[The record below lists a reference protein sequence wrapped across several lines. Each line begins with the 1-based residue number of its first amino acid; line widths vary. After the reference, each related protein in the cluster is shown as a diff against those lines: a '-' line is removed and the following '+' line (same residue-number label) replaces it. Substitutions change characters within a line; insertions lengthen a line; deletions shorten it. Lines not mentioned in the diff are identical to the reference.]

1 MKTEIANIKAQIKA
15 LYLKE
20 SAQDFS
26 EAWGEIR
33 DYGNDF
39 DDEAQEEMGNKAQT
53 SWGRN
58 HSQYYWEQDRG
69 SWASSPEFVKVE
81 EIGQANINQ
90 KKGVILASYN
100 AG

>member
-39 DDEAQEEMGNKAQT
+39 DDEAQEEMDNKAQK
-53 SWGRN
+53 
-58 HSQYYWEQDRG
+58 
-69 SWASSPEFVKVE
+69 ASDDF
-81 EIGQANINQ
+81 GG
-90 KKGVILASYN
+90 GVSARELARD
-100 AG
+100 

>member
-1 MKTEIANIKAQIKA
+1 MRGKMKTEIANIKAQIKA

-39 DDEAQEEMGNKAQT
+39 DDEAQEEMDNKAQKAADDF
-53 SWGRN
+53 G
-58 HSQYYWEQDRG
+58 G
-69 SWASSPEFVKVE
+69 
-81 EIGQANINQ
+81 
-90 KKGVILASYN
+90 GVSARELAED
-100 AG
+100 